1 MVTYFPRLLHSL
13 IELTLHSS
21 GPVAGMAGMRFIQS
35 QARVELLNQL
45 NGEKVFGI
53 TWMADR
59 YDTEKY
65 KRRSRGAGVM
75 REGRLGWIPSGN
87 LT

>member
-1 MVTYFPRLLHSL
+1 
-13 IELTLHSS
+13 
-21 GPVAGMAGMRFIQS
+21 MAGMRFIQS

-65 KRRSRGAGVM
+65 KRRKPWRSRGAGVI
-75 REGRLGWIPSGN
+75 RLLGAWGEPIGSMVLVYM
-87 LT
+87 LTLGVY

>member
-1 MVTYFPRLLHSL
+1 MEFLLTPYPGS
-13 IELTLHSS
+13 
-21 GPVAGMAGMRFIQS
+21 RFIQT

-65 KRRSRGAGVM
+65 KRRGWCYYRVAQ
-75 REGRLGWIPSGN
+75 RENRMVEINGI
-87 LT
+87 